1 MSVFLAI
8 SIVLLSDP
16 VLSSVASELEK
27 LFDEFGR
34 ATSSEGGV
42 YESQS
47 RGYIVGGSATV
58 RTSYKYLQPFY
69 IQFPDFKAGCG
80 GIDMFFGGFQF
91 INAEEFKR
99 FLEQAGSA
107 AIGYA
112 FHMALEA
119 VCPTCNSVL
128 KALRQFANEVNKFGL
143 DSCTAAKALTN
154 TVLGPMFDNLK
165 QVEAEKGQTDSGF
178 WDPVKGWLQ
187 TMSENLSDI
196 HRQIYEKARRNPVNP
211 VKPSTSTEL
220 LKYSTSLSEEEY
232 QIAVSLLGIK
242 TPSKTDTGDYFA
254 YCEDHAPTLT
264 MKDLMEG
271 GSNENPLVFYQCM
284 NGLFSDGSCQEVGT
298 MTDASFKGYRVMV
311 REKLQ
316 TIREKV
322 INNVRLDESEVDFLN
337 KIPLVPVLSLLKAS
351 SAVSPVLASATVSYV
366 SDAAAA
372 AYALYVVDT
381 YVTLYRRAA
390 TREVCGDVPVERIR
404 NVEESLFREYAK
416 YMETLK
422 GMDSLIAFINA
433 LQRTTAQNMTGK
445 LMNALK
451 NLEWK

>member
-1 MSVFLAI
+1 
-8 SIVLLSDP
+8 
-16 VLSSVASELEK
+16 
-27 LFDEFGR
+27 
-34 ATSSEGGV
+34 
-42 YESQS
+42 
-47 RGYIVGGSATV
+47 
-58 RTSYKYLQPFY
+58 
-69 IQFPDFKAGCG
+69 
-80 GIDMFFGGFQF
+80 
-91 INAEEFKR
+91 
-99 FLEQAGSA
+99 
-107 AIGYA
+107 
-112 FHMALEA
+112 
-119 VCPTCNSVL
+119 
-128 KALRQFANEVNKFGL
+128 
-143 DSCTAAKALTN
+143 
-154 TVLGPMFDNLK
+154 
-165 QVEAEKGQTDSGF
+165 
-178 WDPVKGWLQ
+178 
-187 TMSENLSDI
+187 
-196 HRQIYEKARRNPVNP
+196 
-211 VKPSTSTEL
+211 
-220 LKYSTSLSEEEY
+220 
-232 QIAVSLLGIK
+232 
-242 TPSKTDTGDYFA
+242 
-254 YCEDHAPTLT
+254 
-264 MKDLMEG
+264 
-271 GSNENPLVFYQCM
+271 
-284 NGLFSDGSCQEVGT
+284 